1 MVSGVQEEHG
11 FLEIGIS
18 GRTTG
23 VATPTSTEHAPSWTE
38 VKSCGTLHARSVPP
52 WRVKGQVE
60 LEAGL
65 QRPAILRI
73 ATAKRLNEGGV
84 LYALP
89 WLL

>member
-52 WRVKGQVE
+52 WKVKGQVE
-60 LEAGL
+60 LEASSQKL
-65 QRPAILRI
+65 AILKI
-73 ATAKRLNEGGV
+73 ATAKRLYEGGV
-84 LYALP
+84 L
-89 WLL
+89 